1 LTPNHCYMKQILFVL
16 LVAISTG
23 AAAQKVD
30 AKLHFQKGKL
40 DVITVVDRT
49 STFEVMS
56 QSMESIAKSTT
67 HEILDVQNV
76 SGNAIIIEHKLK
88 RLIFSAEQMGQNQ
101 TFDSEK
107 DEDRKGE
114 MGKMI
119 EKNLK
124 DKYTMTVDNTGKI
137 ITVTDDQISKGKN
150 DKNLEGMADMIG
162 SQLGI
167 NLTIP
172 KAGAYSMFKILP
184 NKTIALG
191 DAWVDTNS
199 TKGIT
204 RKTMYRVNTITNDEI
219 ILDVTEETTTAMVQQ
234 MMGQNANVNMT
245 DKFKGRITID
255 KKTGLLK
262 KRTGTSVSEGTVEAQ
277 GMTIPMTAKTSIT
290 TTVKPG

>member
-1 LTPNHCYMKQILFVL
+1 MKQILFVL

-199 TKGIT
+199 TKGIS

>member
-23 AAAQKVD
+23 AGAQKVD

-137 ITVTDDQISKGKN
+137 IAVTDDQISKGKN

>member
-137 ITVTDDQISKGKN
+137 IAVTDDQISKGKN

-199 TKGIT
+199 TKGIS

-290 TTVKPG
+290 TTVKPE

>member
-23 AAAQKVD
+23 AVAQKVD

-137 ITVTDDQISKGKN
+137 IAVTDDQISKGKN

>member
-199 TKGIT
+199 TKGIS

>member
-1 LTPNHCYMKQILFVL
+1 MKQILFVL

-137 ITVTDDQISKGKN
+137 IAVTDDQISKGKN

-199 TKGIT
+199 TKGIS

>member
-199 TKGIT
+199 TKGIS

-290 TTVKPG
+290 TTVKPE

>member
-23 AAAQKVD
+23 ASAQKVD

-137 ITVTDDQISKGKN
+137 IAVTDDQTSKGKN

-290 TTVKPG
+290 TTVKPE